1 MTDADNQPIRAAS
14 GKPLDAVTLDAALGG
29 ELSADDIRIHGETLR
44 AQAEV
49 AKAAGYHQ
57 LAQNWSRAA
66 ELTLIPNEQLL
77 KIYEMLRPERSTY
90 DELIALADTLE
101 STYSAA
107 ENARF
112 IREAAEVYQQRGLLR
127 R

>member
-1 MTDADNQPIRAAS
+1 MAEADNHQIRAVS
-14 GKPLDAVTLDAALGG
+14 GRPLDAVTLDVLMVG

-49 AKAAGYHQ
+49 ARAAGYNQ
-57 LAQNWSRAA
+57 LAQNWIRAA
-66 ELTLIPNEQLL
+66 ELTVVPNDQLL
-77 KIYEMLRPERSTY
+77 KTYELLRPERSTY
-90 DELIALADTLE
+90 AELIALADYLE
-101 STYSAA
+101 ATYAA
-107 ENARF
+107 LENARF